1 MNYVNYAARLV
12 RDNEQDICQTQSG
25 SMNGRW
31 MATVSAAELIV
42 HINKWRLITGRSSVE
57 RGLRAGRRS
66 LEGKHTNETS

>member
-12 RDNEQDICQTQSG
+12 HNNEQDICQTQSG

-42 HINKWRLITGRSSVE
+42 HINK
-57 RGLRAGRRS
+57 
-66 LEGKHTNETS
+66 